1 MCIIFLLTMERDIYL
16 EAEILQ
22 KIIQN
27 DPRIKKLNELE
38 KKMEEDKEV
47 ILLAYQKDVATTE
60 YSDILNIYDREN
72 EIAKK
77 YQHKLYLAKKALDEH
92 PLVQQY
98 LKAYKEVRELY
109 SSINEILFSDLSIEL
124 CPKEK

>member
-16 EAEILQ
+16 EAENLQ

-77 YQHKLYLAKKALDEH
+77 YQHNLYLAKKALDEH